1 MPKKKEVDV
10 LFDTPTFF
18 CDLQNRFS
26 MKVAGCG
33 LRFFLDAHARGDTE
47 SGGNGG
53 EDGDYDVQ
61 DFTPKGLVFHFF

>member
-1 MPKKKEVDV
+1 
-10 LFDTPTFF
+10 
-18 CDLQNRFS
+18 

-53 EDGDYDVQ
+53 EHGDYDVQ
-61 DFTPKGLVFHFF
+61 DFTPKGLVFHFFLVDSFLI

>member
-1 MPKKKEVDV
+1 
-10 LFDTPTFF
+10 
-18 CDLQNRFS
+18 

-33 LRFFLDAHARGDTE
+33 LRFFLDTHARGDTE

-53 EDGDYDVQ
+53 EHGDYDVQ